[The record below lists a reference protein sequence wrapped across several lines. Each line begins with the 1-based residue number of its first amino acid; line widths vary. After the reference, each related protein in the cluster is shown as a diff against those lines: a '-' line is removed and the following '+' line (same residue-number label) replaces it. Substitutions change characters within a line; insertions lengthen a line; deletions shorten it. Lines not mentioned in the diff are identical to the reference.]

1 MLYLVKGKLQQYA
14 LFVLGSSEFR
24 WSSHVFVE
32 RWWYG
37 IKVKYSSQIE
47 VPQDYSSLVEYM
59 Y

>member
-32 RWWYG
+32 RIILNVY
-37 IKVKYSSQIE
+37 KSE
-47 VPQDYSSLVEYM
+47 VF
-59 Y
+59 